1 MLPSGG
7 TMCYNCLMKLKKW
20 AKMTAEIAVILEELT
35 AYLQRSQSI
44 RVRRNKRTLSE
55 AEDVL
60 EDQNRMEENLTLL
73 QSQNRTD
80 A

>member
-1 MLPSGG
+1 
-7 TMCYNCLMKLKKW
+7 MCYNCLMKLKKW

>member
-1 MLPSGG
+1 
-7 TMCYNCLMKLKKW
+7 MCYNCLMKLKKW

-55 AEDVL
+55 AK
-60 EDQNRMEENLTLL
+60 MC
-73 QSQNRTD
+73 
-80 A
+80 